1 MNSRA
6 IKYIGKNNCN
16 FFFLN
21 KEFIEKGKER
31 EMGGREKSTNLMI
44 SQMYM
49 CDERRKKKRDGRL
62 LG

>member
-1 MNSRA
+1 MR
-6 IKYIGKNNCN
+6 
-16 FFFLN
+16 
-21 KEFIEKGKER
+21 KER
-31 EMGGREKSTNLMI
+31 RERGGREKSTNLMI

>member
-1 MNSRA
+1 MR
-6 IKYIGKNNCN
+6 
-16 FFFLN
+16 
-21 KEFIEKGKER
+21 KEGRER
-31 EMGGREKSTNLMI
+31 RRGREKSINLMI